1 MSLPLSVTRVPA
13 SAEALLAGVV
23 DYAGLFPP
31 ATLDMNAATAE
42 YASALAGAD
51 AWMLGRFVLPAGRLA
66 DLAHARALAS
76 SVSEWRLSAIVTAGA
91 DPDMAS
97 IAACNASAGR
107 PLARVDAIECQPPSI
122 EGIDWLAQRAAGQ
135 FDVYVEIPATGEP
148 SAWLDRIAARGLRA
162 KIRTGGTTA
171 EAFPSPGAVIAF
183 LAAAL
188 GAGVPFKATAGLHHA
203 VGGAYR
209 LTYEAGAAEARMYGY
224 LNVLLATAALQMRL
238 PAQVAEN
245 VLRCTHASAFVFSDT
260 GIRWED
266 FEFPNDLLR
275 RLRATHLVSFGSC
288 SFREPVGE
296 LTALV
301 TAPR

>member
-1 MSLPLSVTRVPA
+1 MSLTRVPA

-31 ATLDMNAATAE
+31 ATLDMDAATSA

-66 DLAHARALAS
+66 DLADARAFGA

-91 DPDMAS
+91 DPDIAS
-97 IAACNASAGR
+97 IAAFNASAAR
-107 PLARVDAIECQPPSI
+107 ALARVDAIECKPQSI
-122 EGIDWLAQRAAGQ
+122 EGIDWLSQRAAGQ
-135 FDVYVEIPATGEP
+135 FDVYVEIPATVAP
-148 SAWLDRIAARGLRA
+148 VTWLNRIAARGLRA

-171 EAFPSPGAVIAF
+171 EAFPSPSAVIAF
-183 LAAAL
+183 LAAAI

-203 VGGAYR
+203 VGGSYR

-224 LNVLLATAALQMRL
+224 LNVLLATAALQMQL
-238 PAQVAEN
+238 PAQVAED
-245 VLRCTHASAFVFSDT
+245 VLLCTNASALVFSDT
-260 GIRWED
+260 GIRWEHL
-266 FEFPNDLLR
+266 EFPNDLLR
-275 RLRATHLVSFGSC
+275 RLRATHLVGFGSC